1 MLEAPMQLDAAAV
14 ADSINF
20 VWVLVVSFLIF
31 FMQPGFAL
39 LEAGQVRAK
48 NVGNVLTK
56 NMTDWALGVLVYF
69 VVGAGIASVVG
80 MLTSGASFDLM
91 EAFAYIGDPGST
103 GWINWVF
110 GAVFA
115 MTAATI
121 VSGAVAERMD
131 FRAYVLF
138 AAMMTGLIYPV
149 VQGLTWGGGLLAL
162 AEEPVNN
169 GYIADV
175 LGVGYLDFAGAT
187 VVHMCG
193 GIAGLVAAKMVGPRK
208 GRFDANGNSQ
218 PIPGH
223 SMLLAVLGTLILAFG
238 WYGFNV
244 GTQAT
249 VLSVAEDGSVAF
261 MGAELGR
268 VVLVTT
274 LGMGAGAVAAMAVS
288 ALQQGKPDPL
298 WMANGLLAGLV
309 GVTGAVPHVTW
320 WGGLLI
326 GGLAGALVLP
336 TFRWVVD
343 SLKIDDVC
351 GVFAVHGGAGAIGTI
366 LIPVFAADS
375 AGVAILGD
383 AWAFG
388 GVDQLVMQVVGVAII
403 ALWTIVASAAVL
415 KVADALFG
423 LRVSD
428 EEEDLGL
435 DRGEH
440 GVTVYPEFVGDSASE
455 RSPTAA
461 DGGEVK
467 TDGGE
472 IRTDGGELR
481 TDGGEVES
489 GASDDEAL
497 PNDGEI
503 KMVMAVI
510 RPDRLAE
517 VKTAL
522 AQVGAPSVTVTNVS
536 GRGSQPAKTGQ
547 WRGEEYTVDLH
558 QKVKIECVVADVPA
572 DEVVEAIREAA
583 DTGEPG
589 DGKIFVLPVED
600 AVQVRTGTRGTD
612 AV

>member
-1 MLEAPMQLDAAAV
+1 MVNATV
-14 ADSINF
+14 ANGINA
-20 VWVLVVSFLIF
+20 VWVLVVTFLIF

-48 NVGNVLTK
+48 NVGNVLMK

-69 VVGAGIASVVG
+69 LVGAGVAGVVG
-80 MLTSGASFDLM
+80 MLTSGAAFDLAA
-91 EAFAYIGDPGST
+91 AFSYIGAPGSN

-138 AAMMTGLIYPV
+138 AATLTGLIYPV
-149 VQGLTWGGGLLAL
+149 VQGLTWSGGLLAL
-162 AEEPVNN
+162 ATDPANN
-169 GYIADV
+169 GFVADV

-193 GIAGLVAAKMVGPRK
+193 GLAGLVAARMVGPRR
-208 GRFDANGNSQ
+208 GRFDENGDSQ

-249 VLSVAEDGSVAF
+249 ILSVADDGSVAF
-261 MGAELGR
+261 IGAALGR
-268 VVLVTT
+268 VALVTT
-274 LGMGAGAVAAMAVS
+274 LGMGAGAVAAMLVS
-288 ALQQGKPDPL
+288 TARQGKPDPL

-309 GVTGAVPHVTW
+309 AVTGAVPHVTW
-320 WGGLLI
+320 WGGLVI
-326 GGLAGALVLP
+326 GAIGGALVLP
-336 TFRWVVD
+336 TYRWVVD

-351 GVFAVHGGAGAIGTI
+351 GVFAVHGAAGAVGTI

-375 AGVAILGD
+375 AGASILGD

-388 GVDQLVMQVVGVAII
+388 GLDQLAMQVVGVAVI
-403 ALWTIVASAAVL
+403 AGWTIAASAVVL
-415 KVADALFG
+415 AIADVLFG

-440 GVTVYPEFVGDSASE
+440 GVTVYPEFVGDSASD
-455 RSPTAA
+455 RTPAA
-461 DGGEVK
+461 VDGGEVRA
-467 TDGGE
+467 DGGDVDDDDL
-472 IRTDGGELR
+472 RTDGGVDELR
-481 TDGGEVES
+481 TDGGEDVAEAD
-489 GASDDEAL
+489 AST
-497 PNDGEI
+497 PNDGGI
-503 KMVMAVI
+503 KMVVGVV
-510 RPDRLAE
+510 RPDRLRE

-522 AQVGAPSVTVTNVS
+522 AQVGAPSITVTNVS
-536 GRGSQPAKTGQ
+536 GRGSHPAKTGQ

-558 QKVKIECVVADVPA
+558 QKVKVECVVADIPA
-572 DEVVEAIREAA
+572 EEVVEAIREAA

-589 DGKIFVLPVED
+589 DGKIFVLPVES
-600 AVQVRTGTRGTD
+600 AVQVRTGIEGPD